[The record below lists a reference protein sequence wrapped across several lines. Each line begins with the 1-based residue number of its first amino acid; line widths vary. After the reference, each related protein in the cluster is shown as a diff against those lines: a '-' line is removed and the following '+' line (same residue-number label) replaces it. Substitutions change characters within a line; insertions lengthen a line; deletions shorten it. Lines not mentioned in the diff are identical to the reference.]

1 MRIAD
6 NLPRYCLW
14 LKNST
19 AQDRKDSP
27 EIQRRM
33 EGVKAMR
40 LASPKIPTKQM
51 AEMPYLFGQIRQK
64 DQPYLLIPSTSSEQR
79 NFVPLGY
86 FQSDVI
92 CSNANFMLP
101 NASLYHF
108 GILSS
113 TFHNAWL
120 RAVCGRLKSDYRYSN
135 TIVYNN
141 FPWPEIPPNP
151 PFTKGGTSKDL
162 CAKEE
167 ITGIQNKS
175 HSPLQKG
182 GRGDLIETA
191 AQLVLDA
198 RTAEENRCAE
208 QGQKCSLA
216 TLYAAGNMPTDL
228 LKAHNALDKAV
239 DAAYGYKG
247 GKDDAARVAFLF
259 EQYQKLISLPH
270 TPPPKP
276 TIKPSKATNR

>member
-1 MRIAD
+1 
-6 NLPRYCLW
+6 
-14 LKNST
+14 
-19 AQDRKDSP
+19 
-27 EIQRRM
+27 
-33 EGVKAMR
+33 MR

-141 FPWPEIPPNP
+141 FPWP
-151 PFTKGGTSKDL
+151 GTITPTQQ
-162 CAKEE
+162 AK
-167 ITGIQNKS
+167 
-175 HSPLQKG
+175 
-182 GRGDLIETA
+182 IETA
-191 AQLVLDA
+191 AQLVLEA
-198 RTAEENRCAE
+198 RIAEENNCAE

-247 GKDDAARVAFLF
+247 GEEDASRVAFLF
-259 EQYQKLISLPH
+259 EQYQKLIAQPQV
-270 TPPPKP
+270 
-276 TIKPSKATNR
+276 KATKEPKTAPKKPMIELS